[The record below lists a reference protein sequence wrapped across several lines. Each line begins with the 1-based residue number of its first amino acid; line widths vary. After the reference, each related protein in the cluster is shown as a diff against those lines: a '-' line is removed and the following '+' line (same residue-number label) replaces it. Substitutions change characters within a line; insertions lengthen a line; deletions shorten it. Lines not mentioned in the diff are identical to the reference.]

1 MWYDDSGDILKI
13 VVNMTLEEYLNE
25 IDYVYLGENSL
36 SEAGFIHA
44 STLDQFFDV
53 SKRFSDDK
61 LKRLI
66 LIIET
71 EKLEPVVKF
80 EAAKNG
86 LLYPH
91 IYGRINIESI
101 IEVMN
106 YTKDESGIFMPSDD
120 YLKHL
125 EKNK

>member
-1 MWYDDSGDILKI
+1 
-13 VVNMTLEEYLNE
+13 MTLEEYLNE

-80 EAAKNG
+80 E
-86 LLYPH
+86 
-91 IYGRINIESI
+91 
-101 IEVMN
+101 
-106 YTKDESGIFMPSDD
+106 DC
-120 YLKHL
+120 
-125 EKNK
+125 